1 MNGSKIQS
9 FFTFKNSAQNQGVL
23 EHSKLLLFIF
33 SCYWQRCDLRLIMSM
48 CMRMNLSLIHYH
60 PTDQN
65 AVSFM
70 QVAAEI
76 FGYHKESM
84 VIK

>member
-23 EHSKLLLFIF
+23 VKSTLLLFIF
-33 SCYWQRCDLRLIMSM
+33 SCYWQRCDLTSM
-48 CMRMNLSLIHYH
+48 CMSMNLSLIHYH

-84 VIK
+84 VTK

>member
-9 FFTFKNSAQNQGVL
+9 FFTFKNSAQNKGVL
-23 EHSKLLLFIF
+23 VK
-33 SCYWQRCDLRLIMSM
+33 
-48 CMRMNLSLIHYH
+48 N
-60 PTDQN
+60 QN

-84 VIK
+84 VTK